1 MKKELGDREM
11 IRDKKKEPRCMTQP
25 RADGANANAHIPC
38 SGLFD
43 FSTAGHMEV
52 SVAWGR
58 QGYPNGGAHM
68 KSFLLTLG

>member
-1 MKKELGDREM
+1 
-11 IRDKKKEPRCMTQP
+11 MTQP